1 MNLADSNLS
10 IDLET
15 RMRRGG
21 DSEYITERIY
31 DQLKINEAAG
41 LKVAFF
47 GGGGGG
53 GVSDFTSTG
62 LQGQRCHPISIDRA
76 FTGSNQ

>member
-1 MNLADSNLS
+1 MNLAGSNLS
-10 IDLET
+10 IALET

-53 GVSDFTSTG
+53 GG
-62 LQGQRCHPISIDRA
+62 G
-76 FTGSNQ
+76 

>member
-1 MNLADSNLS
+1 MNLAGSNLS
-10 IDLET
+10 IALET

-53 GVSDFTSTG
+53 GG
-62 LQGQRCHPISIDRA
+62 IRLHIDR
-76 FTGSNQ
+76 FTGSKVSPYFD